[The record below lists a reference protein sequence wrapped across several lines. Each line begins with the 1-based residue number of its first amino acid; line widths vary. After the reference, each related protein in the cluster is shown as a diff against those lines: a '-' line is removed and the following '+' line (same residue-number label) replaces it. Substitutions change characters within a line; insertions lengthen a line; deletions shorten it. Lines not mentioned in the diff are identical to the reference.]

1 MQKYII
7 FALKETVIMEQG
19 RSIFRDQA
27 IKSYIEKRDKDVLP
41 HLVSPPVFLFLWIL
55 LGLLLAM
62 GVLAWLVQVPIYLAG
77 PGIILEQQPSSTS
90 GQSEAI
96 ALIFFPASSASQV
109 QAGLPVQVQIGS
121 TGPALTTKI
130 DQVEPGILS
139 PSAARTRYALDSS
152 VSQLLTQ
159 PVIAVEARLGP
170 PITAQMYAGS
180 VVSAQVQVGSRRV
193 LSLLPGFA
201 QWIGD

>member
-1 MQKYII
+1 
-7 FALKETVIMEQG
+7 MEQG

-27 IKSYIEKRDKDVLP
+27 IKSYIQKRDKDVLP
-41 HLVSPPVFLFLWIL
+41 HLVSPPVFLFLWIM
-55 LGLLLAM
+55 LGLLLTM
-62 GVLAWLVQVPIYLAG
+62 GVLAWLAQVPIYLAG

-109 QAGLPVQVQIGS
+109 RAGLPVQVQLGS
-121 TGPALTTKI
+121 TGPALTTNI

-170 PITAQMYAGS
+170 PISDQMYAGS

-201 QWIGD
+201 QLIGD

>member
-1 MQKYII
+1 
-7 FALKETVIMEQG
+7 MEQG

-27 IKSYIEKRDKDVLP
+27 IKRYIEKRDKDVLP
-41 HLVSPPVFLFLWIL
+41 HLVAPPVFLFLWIL
-55 LGLLLAM
+55 LGLLLTM
-62 GVLAWLVQVPIYLAG
+62 GVLAWLAQVPTYLAG
-77 PGIILEQQPSSTS
+77 PGIILEQHPPSTS

-96 ALIFFPASSASQV
+96 ALFFLPALSASQV
-109 QAGLPVQVQIGS
+109 RAGLPVQVQLGS
-121 TGPALTTKI
+121 TGPALSTKI

-159 PVIAVEARLGP
+159 PVVAVEARLGP
-170 PITAQMYAGS
+170 TISAQTYAGS

-201 QWIGD
+201 QLIGD